1 MALQPCW
8 VREAADFGR
17 LEGVRATLVLY
28 EKVGD
33 GQPEQSVLRPD
44 GTLQYAEEL
53 QEEEERR
60 LGSFVVG
67 AASEQ
72 AGQGGSGSRPARPPP
87 KCGGIT

>member
-1 MALQPCW
+1 MG
-8 VREAADFGR
+8 VRLLLPLFSGFVGGAAHLR
-17 LEGVRATLVLY
+17 PLEGSERFVLY
-28 EKVGD
+28 EEVGD
-33 GQPEQSVLRPD
+33 GQPAQPVLRPD

-72 AGQGGSGSRPARPPP
+72 AGQGE
-87 KCGGIT
+87 

>member
-1 MALQPCW
+1 M
-8 VREAADFGR
+8 
-17 LEGVRATLVLY
+17 LY